1 MELGLAYEFRTTCA
15 KPIINPQIIAEIAKT
30 IKGAMLY
37 VLQRFHN
44 SKVLHREFFQET
56 EPSYNEAE
64 LLHLKSIVGPW
75 VKKCILR

>member
-1 MELGLAYEFRTTCA
+1 
-15 KPIINPQIIAEIAKT
+15 
-30 IKGAMLY
+30 MLY

-44 SKVLHREFFQET
+44 SKFLHREFFQET

>member
-1 MELGLAYEFRTTCA
+1 MSLEPTCA
-15 KPIINPQIIAEIAKT
+15 KPIIDPQIIAEIAKT

>member
-1 MELGLAYEFRTTCA
+1 MESGLAYEFRTTCA
-15 KPIINPQIIAEIAKT
+15 KPIIDPQIIVEITKT
-30 IKGAMLY
+30 IKGDMLY

-56 EPSYNEAE
+56 EYSYHDAE
-64 LLHLKSIVGPW
+64 LLHLKSIGEPW